1 MNLLKR
7 LESSVHSFALTLQ
20 KVRDI
25 CADAIAHVDEYRTG
39 GAVATVS
46 DAAGFDLDADDA
58 DEPVF
63 EVGGKTRFEIA
74 DLDYVSWR
82 VDMQADLE
90 TLDLLVSMVADIT
103 PEVDTK
109 LADLVRLIEDKV
121 AHPLNPGN
129 RKIIVFAA
137 FADTAAYLYEN
148 VAPRLKGSLGM
159 DSYVITGNA
168 TPSSTLEKPKRDMN
182 TLLTFFSLVFKERD
196 TLMPG
201 DTRAIDLLIVTDC
214 ISEGQNL
221 QDCDFLVNYD
231 IHWNPVRIV
240 QRFGRIDRI
249 GARNEII
256 QLVNFWPDA
265 ELDEYIRLQA
275 RVEERM
281 RMIVMTST
289 GDDDLVNENEK
300 GDLEYRER
308 QLHQMQED
316 VVDLEDVSGGVFIT
330 DLVLGDFRMDLL
342 EHHKHN
348 SEIDGLP
355 HGLHAVV
362 SGDEAGMIFVLRNVA
377 SSVGARSK
385 NQLHPFYLVYVRED
399 GSVLH
404 GHLDPKDVLHEMR
417 LLCCGKS
424 EPDPDLCAAFNRDT
438 KDGRD
443 MGHVS
448 GLLGDA
454 IASIIDARAERDVDS
469 FFTGGTTSFLEG
481 DVAGCTSDTAWTCS
495 PSPVPRWMRRG
506 TASAPR
512 SSSAIP
518 TAMPSMPV

>member
-1 MNLLKR
+1 
-7 LESSVHSFALTLQ
+7 
-20 KVRDI
+20 
-25 CADAIAHVDEYRTG
+25 
-39 GAVATVS
+39 
-46 DAAGFDLDADDA
+46 
-58 DEPVF
+58 
-63 EVGGKTRFEIA
+63 
-74 DLDYVSWR
+74 
-82 VDMQADLE
+82 
-90 TLDLLVSMVADIT
+90 
-103 PEVDTK
+103 
-109 LADLVRLIEDKV
+109 
-121 AHPLNPGN
+121 
-129 RKIIVFAA
+129 
-137 FADTAAYLYEN
+137 
-148 VAPRLKGSLGM
+148 
-159 DSYVITGNA
+159 
-168 TPSSTLEKPKRDMN
+168 
-182 TLLTFFSLVFKERD
+182 
-196 TLMPG
+196 
-201 DTRAIDLLIVTDC
+201 
-214 ISEGQNL
+214 
-221 QDCDFLVNYD
+221 
-231 IHWNPVRIV
+231 
-240 QRFGRIDRI
+240 
-249 GARNEII
+249 
-256 QLVNFWPDA
+256 
-265 ELDEYIRLQA
+265 
-275 RVEERM
+275 
-281 RMIVMTST
+281 MIVMTST

-308 QLHQMQED
+308 QLHRMQED
-316 VVDLEDVSGGVFIT
+316 VVDLEDVSDGVFIT

-342 EHHKHN
+342 EYHKRN
-348 SEIDGLP
+348 PEIDGLP

-377 SSVGARSK
+377 SSVGTRSK

-481 DVAGCTSDTAWTCS
+481 DVAGCTSDTAWTRS